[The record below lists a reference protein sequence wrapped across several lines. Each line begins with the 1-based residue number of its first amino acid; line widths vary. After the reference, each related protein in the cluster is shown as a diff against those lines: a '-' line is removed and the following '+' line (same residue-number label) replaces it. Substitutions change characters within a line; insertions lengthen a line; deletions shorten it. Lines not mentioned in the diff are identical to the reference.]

1 VIEEEARKRRRTD
14 AWISIEAPAAPAHE
28 PNAAA
33 ERAQMED
40 MTIRGIYAAILAPET
55 IFLGN
60 LFDPSHGL
68 LRRDVSGANT
78 LETMARPAFLA
89 TMTLSSL
96 LEGTEYLGQI
106 WLLSPFEAHAFRR
119 QGSDE
124 SIIALWH
131 TDQREELS
139 MPREQIAN
147 GPALELI
154 DWAGNVSPAQT
165 SIPVRRA
172 PTFIR
177 GLSASLLLTRMSM
190 RIHPD
195 QHIMA
200 VNRRQN
206 QTIEMVNHMPRQVP
220 ALLRLQYAARFPD
233 GVMEN
238 GWGVRPEEMR
248 LNLSPYSP
256 RLEAGHFRYAVSP
269 DPNSQIQF
277 ASPGGADKS
286 GSKIAQVRVSFNMS
300 PPADMTVFLPFRLR
314 SDFDIDVER
323 LSRVD
328 DVNFVTLMLKLR
340 WFPTGADR
348 RRGDV
353 RLMPYY
359 MKQGQMREQ
368 LAFPTMVK
376 ASSPEL
382 RGNPDVPFE
391 SVELRIPK
399 RPMLRTW
406 VGLTEAGGSN
416 FYLIDVTEYMMADQ

>member
-1 VIEEEARKRRRTD
+1 
-14 AWISIEAPAAPAHE
+14 
-28 PNAAA
+28 
-33 ERAQMED
+33 
-40 MTIRGIYAAILAPET
+40 
-55 IFLGN
+55 
-60 LFDPSHGL
+60 
-68 LRRDVSGANT
+68 
-78 LETMARPAFLA
+78 
-89 TMTLSSL
+89 MTLSSL
-96 LEGTEYLGQI
+96 LEGAEYLGRI
-106 WLLSPFEAHAFRR
+106 WLLPPFEAHAFRR
-119 QGSDE
+119 PGTDE

-139 MPREQIAN
+139 LPREQIAD
-147 GPALELI
+147 GPALDLI

-165 SIPVRRA
+165 SIPVRRT

-177 GLSASLLLTRMSM
+177 GLSANLLLTRMSL
-190 RIHPD
+190 RVNPD
-195 QHIMA
+195 QQMMA

-233 GVMEN
+233 GGMEN
-238 GWGVRPEEMR
+238 GWGVRPQEMR
-248 LNLSPYSP
+248 LNLAPYSP
-256 RLEAGHFRYAVSP
+256 RLEPGRFRYSVSP

-277 ASPGGADKS
+277 ASPAGSDKS
-286 GSKIAQVRVSFNMS
+286 GSKIAQIKLSFNMS
-300 PPADMTVFLPFRLR
+300 PPADMTVFLPFRLH
-314 SDFDIDVER
+314 SDFDVDVER

-328 DVNFVTLMLKLR
+328 DVSFITLMLKLR
-340 WFPTGADR
+340 WFPKGAAR

-368 LAFPTMVK
+368 LPFPTVVK
-376 ASSPEL
+376 ASPPEL
-382 RGNPDVPFE
+382 RGNPDAPFE

-416 FYLIDVTEYMMADQ
+416 FYLVDVTDYIMADQ